1 MQKNI
6 LSILI
11 KFKIPRKLF
20 LKKNLVSNLH
30 VQKYIRIK
38 YKINK
43 FFLWN
48 SAGSR
53 DRHTILASFYDFHIL
68 YNLLPPRWEHYIYHQ
83 MRTRD

>member
-11 KFKIPRKLF
+11 KFKIPRNLF
-20 LKKNLVSNLH
+20 KKKKILVSNLH

-43 FFLWN
+43 FFL
-48 SAGSR
+48 SFFG
-53 DRHTILASFYDFHIL
+53 IL
-68 YNLLPPRWEHYIYHQ
+68 Q
-83 MRTRD
+83 VVVTCQ